1 MKKIILA
8 TISSAALAL
17 SACGDGD
24 TTVEPEDDT
33 AMMADDTMAADDD
46 MAAGG
51 TIVEVAQGDSNFST
65 LVGAVTTADLAS
77 TLGGEGPYTVFAP
90 TNAAFEKVDSA
101 TLENLMSE
109 GQREQLSNVLSYHVV
124 EGNVM
129 AADLTRQIEDAGGSL
144 DLTTVSGGTLT
155 ATIEGGNVMLTDA
168 NGNSATVTSTDVEA
182 SNGVIHAIDTVLM
195 PAA

>member
-17 SACGDGD
+17 SACGDTD

-33 AMMADDTMAADDD
+33 AMMADDTMAEDDD

-65 LVGAVTTADLAS
+65 LVGAVTTANLAS

-109 GQREQLSNVLSYHVV
+109 GQREQLSNVLTYHVV
-124 EGNVM
+124 EGDVK
-129 AADLTRQIEDAGGSL
+129 AADLTRQIEEAGGSL

-155 ATIEGGNVMLTDA
+155 ATIDGGNVKLTDA
-168 NGNSATVTSTDVEA
+168 NGNVATVTQTDVDA

-195 PAA
+195 PE